1 MADELHSE
9 HYDVNVGHDLQ
20 PGDPPVA
27 TIVVPPEENH
37 HETHEAIEED
47 KAAQRKE
54 EREEREGVD
63 VVSHS
68 DLFYW
73 WPIWAVGYLFAAVTW
88 FTGQAI
94 AVGAA
99 PPEMIHPNNSWG
111 VIYIGVIFFVIVIS
125 NVSLRG
131 LISGM
136 VIVTSLFIAVL
147 LAWLDLWDT
156 VLRLIPHVNVHM
168 SFGFYMVLS
177 TLVFIL
183 WAASTFIFD
192 RLTYWRVEAGQV
204 RKEYLIGGGEE
215 SYDTTGLVLEE
226 RHDDLFRHWILGLGS
241 GDLHMKVANKMH
253 DLPNVLLANRKAARI
268 QKLIKRKPD

>member
-1 MADELHSE
+1 MADELQNG

-20 PGDPPVA
+20 PDDPPVA
-27 TIVVPPEENH
+27 TVVVPPEESH
-37 HETHEAIEED
+37 PEVHEATEED
-47 KAAQRKE
+47 EAAQRKE

-73 WPIWAVGYLFAAVTW
+73 WPIWAVGYAFAAVTW
-88 FTGQAI
+88 FTGEAI
-94 AVGAA
+94 SIGHGT
-99 PPEMIHPNNSWG
+99 PEMIHPNNSWG
-111 VIYIGVIFFVIVIS
+111 VIYTCVIFFVILIT
-125 NVSLRG
+125 NISLRG

-147 LAWLDLWDT
+147 LAWLDLWNT
-156 VLRLIPHVNVHM
+156 VLSLIPHVNVHM

-183 WAASTFIFD
+183 WAVNTFIFD
-192 RLTYWRVEAGQV
+192 RVTYWRVEAGQV

-226 RHDDLFRHWILGLGS
+226 RHDDLFRHWVLGLGS